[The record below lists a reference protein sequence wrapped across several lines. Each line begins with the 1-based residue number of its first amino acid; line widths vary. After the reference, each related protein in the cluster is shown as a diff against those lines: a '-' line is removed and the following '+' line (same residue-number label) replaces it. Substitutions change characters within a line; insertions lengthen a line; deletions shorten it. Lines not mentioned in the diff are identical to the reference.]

1 MKRNIFSVIGLL
13 FFLFLLIM
21 IHLHHPLPVYDGAKI
36 LPGLKDPV
44 DVHTDPYGVP
54 HIIAQNEK
62 DLFYSAG
69 YIAARDRLFQMSMVA
84 FAVRGELALALGNEF
99 IGSDIYLR
107 TWGIHSTGKKLV
119 KAMSKDTYKIVNDF
133 CEGIRKICILHTI

>member
-21 IHLHHPLPVYDGAKI
+21 IYLHHPLPVYDGEKI
-36 LPGLKDPV
+36 LPGFKDPV
-44 DVHTDPYGVP
+44 DVYTDPYGVP

-84 FAVRGELALALGNEF
+84 FAVEEICTCSGKEF

-107 TWGIHSTGKKLV
+107 TWGIHSTGKK
-119 KAMSKDTYKIVNDF
+119 
-133 CEGIRKICILHTI
+133 